1 MSFSLINNV
10 NFFLIG
16 MNMLS
21 GMNWKDSFDDMKRKF
36 WPVYKVSIIII
47 VTSLNIYRIHIID

>member
-36 WPVYKVSIIII
+36 WPVYKVSII
-47 VTSLNIYRIHIID
+47 L